1 MPTSTSTTAAVT
13 KGGGP
18 SLWHRHCPRAWL
30 WAWPPFPCPPPAWPQ
45 PRRLTGSPRPAAQ
58 AAHPP
63 HRARHGRA
71 SLLQE
76 EEAHTL
82 TLTLTTH
89 RSPLPSHPHPHPHPH
104 PIQEEEAQAREGEE
118 GEGEGQEERLGEEDD
133 DARAWGTQTARA
145 VHTAPS
151 DAPGGRWPVP
161 ARRPVG
167 LGWVGWVGSVGRED
181 ADERRCGRVICSES
195 GLHDSAASRLL
206 PPPTV
211 GAPNGSS
218 TAMAAWGPGHRL
230 RLWDLAQAESPREG
244 PTSRSGVVVG
254 C

>member
-45 PRRLTGSPRPAAQ
+45 PRRLTESPRPAAQ

-89 RSPLPSHPHPHPHPH
+89 RSPLPSHPHPHPH

-195 GLHDSAASRLL
+195 GLQRLCSVAAASAADSRCTQRVVHGHGGMGAGA
-206 PPPTV
+206 PPP
-211 GAPNGSS
+211 ALGSG
-218 TAMAAWGPGHRL
+218 TGRV
-230 RLWDLAQAESPREG
+230 AERR
-244 PTSRSGVVVG
+244 TDIA
-254 C
+254 

>member
-45 PRRLTGSPRPAAQ
+45 PRRLIGSPRPAAQ

-82 TLTLTTH
+82 TLTLTPH
-89 RSPLPSHPHPHPHPH
+89 RSPLTLTLTLFRKRKRK
-104 PIQEEEAQAREGEE
+104 REK
-118 GEGEGQEERLGEEDD
+118 ERKEKEK
-133 DARAWGTQTARA
+133 AKK
-145 VHTAPS
+145 S
-151 DAPGGRWPVP
+151 D
-161 ARRPVG
+161 
-167 LGWVGWVGSVGRED
+167 
-181 ADERRCGRVICSES
+181 
-195 GLHDSAASRLL
+195 
-206 PPPTV
+206 
-211 GAPNGSS
+211 
-218 TAMAAWGPGHRL
+218 
-230 RLWDLAQAESPREG
+230 
-244 PTSRSGVVVG
+244 
-254 C
+254 

>member
-1 MPTSTSTTAAVT
+1 MASALPAGLAVGLATLPMPSPCLATAPPSDWVAT
-13 KGGGP
+13 PRRPGSAPSPQSETRSRLAAAGGG
-18 SLWHRHCPRAWL
+18 S
-30 WAWPPFPCPPPAWPQ
+30 
-45 PRRLTGSPRPAAQ
+45 T
-58 AAHPP
+58 HPHP
-63 HRARHGRA
+63 HPH
-71 SLLQE
+71 
-76 EEAHTL
+76 H
-82 TLTLTTH
+82 
-89 RSPLPSHPHPHPHPH
+89 SPLPSHPHPHPH